1 MTIINC
7 LQAVAD
13 LVMPR
18 RCLCCEA
25 VLSPGDVCLCAA
37 CEADIPF
44 TYHSKVRNNP
54 MAEAFNSLVEK
65 ERKDEGYIPYSYAAA
80 LYFYRDGYRE
90 ISKSLK
96 YHRNFAAGKYISA
109 LLGENLGKS
118 PLFKDV
124 DAVIPVPLHWM
135 RRWSR
140 GYNQAEIIAEGI
152 ASKLDV
158 PVMANLL
165 LRRRHTRS
173 QTSLGP
179 QERSA
184 NTRAAFA
191 ISRKA
196 QKDVP
201 ELKHILLTDDVFTT
215 GATAL
220 ACERALR
227 QIFPHARISVAT
239 LAFVGN

>member
-1 MTIINC
+1 MTIISC

-44 TYHSKVRNNP
+44 TFHSKVRNNP
-54 MAEAFNSLVEK
+54 MAEAFNALVEK

-96 YHRNFAAGKYISA
+96 YHRNFAAGKHVSTMLGG
-109 LLGENLGKS
+109 LLSDS
-118 PLFKDV
+118 PFFKDV
-124 DAVIPVPLHWM
+124 DAVIPIPLHWM

-152 ASKLDV
+152 ASKLNV
-158 PVMANLL
+158 PVRADI
-165 LRRRHTRS
+165 LRRPRHTRS

-191 ISRKA
+191 ISRKVL
-196 QKDVP
+196 KDVP